1 MIARRA
7 LPFAV
12 AVLALAA
19 GCHKAPPN
27 EPMNAQQQKAQGQK
41 PTRIAVKHGLDPDIK
56 HVDMTPRDITVEELI
71 AMQRPK
77 DMSNDLSSPEYQSHR
92 AGPLETQ
99 VWRSK
104 CTLQSI
110 VHRRDGDY
118 FLVVKG
124 DTGAT
129 TVVEVPDPSLCKG
142 SLVEEKIKSAR
153 SALDNFKPGDQPI
166 EINKPATIEGIG
178 FWGAMPRS
186 GGKGAP
192 NGARIMPA
200 TNVQLGG

>member
-1 MIARRA
+1 LAA
-7 LPFAV
+7 AV
-12 AVLALAA
+12 FALAA
-19 GCHKAPPN
+19 GCHQSPPDQ
-27 EPMNAQQQKAQGQK
+27 PKNAQQQKAQGQK
-41 PTRIAVKHGLDPDIK
+41 PSRIAVKHGLDPD
-56 HVDMTPRDITVEELI
+56 VNQVNMSPRDITVEELI

-77 DMSNDLSSPEYQSHR
+77 GMSNDLSSPEYQSHR

-99 VWRSK
+99 VWRLK

-124 DTGAT
+124 ETGVT
-129 TVVEVPDPSLCKG
+129 TVVEVPDPGFCKG
-142 SLVEEKIKSAR
+142 SAVEDKIKSAR
-153 SALDNFKPGDQPI
+153 TALDNFKPGDEPV

-200 TNVQLGG
+200 TNVQLGE